1 MNFVVNFIVVLFAIN
16 AVSTKA
22 ALDYGAIHASSI
34 RKSSSQIKGDVYTS
48 YSPDISNTAS
58 AYQSSGT
65 NNYFDSEYVTY
76 SSSDIPYYKHTVTE
90 CDLSYL
96 ENRPH
101 KSSELVTIKIEEGQ
115 IIDFGDDIGFACRYS
130 GGQCACVKKSNE
142 VYSFYAGTCSSSGL
156 TGTGGALM
164 ICSGTGKGYWPPG
177 PSCASDQSSKSI
189 SLTLKPRQNTQSV
202 RADRCYL
209 PMGMQGMFVNG
220 VQFFGWADGIDYLS
234 KGYFHNI
241 ALVFEYYDFDIC
253 YGHATD
259 TGVYH
264 HHTYSPCLAELL
276 GDQGLEHSPVYGFA
290 RDGFPIHGPWQGA
303 AVLAQSCWKTR
314 NYDGLATAAG
324 GWGCMTSTTDTANQG
339 KRTCLLDDQFNPTT
353 VTVISSSANY
363 GPGTSDTVVSQS
375 GNSYTATSGSY
386 WEDFYFDSTCFA
398 AGGAYLNENNGH
410 DHDDYGF
417 HYHLTVDSD
426 GLPQFPFGIGPQFY
440 GTLPEGQKNYCCDS
454 VENAGSGSCSTTVS
468 PSTSNYGSQLST
480 DPTSTISNT
489 VPSYAEG
496 SYINYKTHSNP
507 FCPASIEVKVTLDGF
522 TDDTL
527 TTDQSNAIITAV
539 ASVTGVLSTDVSIT
553 EYTATAL
560 NRRLTT
566 SGFRRKL
573 TTSWSI
579 YFIISISAN
588 FALSSVLYTGT
599 AASATT
605 SSGLQTAI
613 TTSFSTAVSGTGLLN
628 AIAAACTSTCNL
640 PTLTIGE
647 NPSDDDG
654 GDTSKFNP
662 LILVA
667 IAAIIPIGLIIYY
680 CCCRSSNTE
689 KPAATKNIE
698 MATASPGNEKY
709 ATRNANDG
717 TRNGGARNAN
727 GGRPSPQQKNNR
739 NNKATL

>member
-1 MNFVVNFIVVLFAIN
+1 MNFVVNFFVVLFALY

-22 ALDYGAIHASSI
+22 ALNYATIHASSV
-34 RKSSSQIKGDVYTS
+34 RKTGSVKSGVVFDEY
-48 YSPDISNTAS
+48 PDISNTAS
-58 AYQSSGT
+58 AYTSSGT
-65 NNYFDSEYVTY
+65 SIADYFSSEYVTY
-76 SSSDIPYYKHTVTE
+76 KSSDIPYYKHTVTE
-90 CDLSYL
+90 CDMSYL

-101 KSSELVTIKIEEGQ
+101 KSSELVTIKIEEGD
-115 IIDFGDDIGFACRYS
+115 IIDFGEDIGFACRYS
-130 GGQCACVKKSNE
+130 GGSCACVKKSND
-142 VYSFYAGTCSSSGL
+142 VYKFYAGTCSSSGM
-156 TGTGGALM
+156 TSSAWTGGALM
-164 ICSGTGKGYWPPG
+164 ICDDTDYGKGYWPPG
-177 PSCASDQSSKSI
+177 PDCPSDQSNEVTASMK
-189 SLTLKPRQNTQSV
+189 LTLKPRQNTQS
-202 RADRCYL
+202 DHTKRCYL

-290 RDGFPIHGPWQGA
+290 RDGFPIHGPWQNTTE
-303 AVLAQSCWKTR
+303 LAQSCWKTR
-314 NYDGLATAAG
+314 NYDGVNTAAG
-324 GWGCMTSTTDTANQG
+324 GWGCMTSTTDTTNKG
-339 KRTCLLDDQFNPTT
+339 KRTCLLNDQFNPTST
-353 VTVISSSANY
+353 TALSSANY
-363 GPGTSDTVVSQS
+363 GPATSASVVSQS
-375 GNSYTATSGSY
+375 GNSYTTTSGSY
-386 WEDFYFDSTCFA
+386 WEDFYFDSDCFA
-398 AGGAYLNENNGH
+398 AGGAYLDENNGH
-410 DHDDYGF
+410 DHDDYGW

-426 GLPQFPFGIGPQFY
+426 GLPQFPFGIGPQYY
-440 GTLPEGQKNYCCDS
+440 GTLPAGQKEYCCS
-454 VENAGSGSCSTTVS
+454 TVENAGLPSCDSTDTSESNYIYQTSTT
-468 PSTSNYGSQLST
+468 PSIT
-480 DPTSTISNT
+480 NT
-489 VPSYAEG
+489 VGGPTYDEVTSYD
-496 SYINYKTHSNP
+496 NYETHSNP

-522 TDDTL
+522 ANKTL
-527 TTDQSNAIITAV
+527 STVQSNAIITAV

-553 EYTATAL
+553 SYTAYAL

-579 YFIISISAN
+579 YFIINISAN
-588 FALSSVLYTGT
+588 FAFKSLYTGT

-613 TTSFSTAVSGTGLLN
+613 TTSFATAISGTGLTT
-628 AIAAACTSTCNL
+628 AIAAACTSTCVL

-654 GDTSKFNP
+654 DDTSKFNP

-680 CCCRSSNTE
+680 CCCRSTNTE
-689 KPAATKNIE
+689 KTAATKNIE
-698 MATASPGNEKY
+698 MATASPGNGNY
-709 ATRNANDG
+709 ATRNV
-717 TRNGGARNAN
+717 NGGN
-727 GGRPSPQQKNNR
+727 PQQKNNR